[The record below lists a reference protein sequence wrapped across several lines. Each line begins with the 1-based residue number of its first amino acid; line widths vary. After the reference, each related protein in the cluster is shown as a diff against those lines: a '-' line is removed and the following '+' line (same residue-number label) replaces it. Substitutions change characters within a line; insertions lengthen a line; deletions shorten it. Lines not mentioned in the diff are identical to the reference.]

1 MDTKPTSILII
12 DGDSTSRKYLA
23 NAFGKAG
30 YIIFTAS
37 LGREGLVSAWRD
49 LPDIIILDPLLPDLP
64 GLELIKRI
72 RQDRRTS
79 NVPCVALSS
88 QADSQDKLAY
98 ISAGCNDYLVKTS
111 QSVAYLLDLLPRLI
125 NGEVTAPAKRGILV
139 TFISAKGG
147 VGTSSLC
154 ANIAMCL
161 GSEKI
166 ETRVAV
172 MDMVLPIGSIADI
185 VGHEGSLNLITVTQ
199 QTPDQTS
206 AAYFMEKLPRVAG
219 WYFHLLPGSPDPESA
234 NQLAV
239 DRIEQIIT
247 AVMESY
253 DYVFVDLG
261 RALSRIT
268 QPILRKADVIVL
280 VIGTD
285 LSTTIITN
293 TVWNYLKSKG
303 IDSQH
308 LYVLQNRAVGLEGL
322 TKLELEQMSGLQV
335 QITIP
340 YMSGNMTVANNRH
353 EPLMSR
359 DPNDS
364 GSLTIKQAASQIA
377 EMGQQSRNQ
386 K

>member
-23 NAFGKAG
+23 NVLGKAG
-30 YIIFTAS
+30 HRVFTAT

-49 LPDIIILDPLLPDLP
+49 LPDIIIFDPLLPDLS

-79 NVPCVALSS
+79 SVPCVALSS

-98 ISAGCNDYLVKTS
+98 ISAGCNDYLVKTG

-125 NGEVTAPAKRGILV
+125 NGEVAAPPKRGILV
-139 TFISAKGG
+139 AFISAKGG

-161 GSEKI
+161 GSENI

-185 VGHEGSLNLITVTQ
+185 VGHEGKVNLITVTQ

-206 AAYFMEKLPRVAG
+206 AAYFKENLPRVAG
-219 WYFHLLPGSPDPESA
+219 WYFQLLPGSPDPESA

-239 DRIEQIIT
+239 DRIEQIMT
-247 AVMESY
+247 AILESH
-253 DYVFVDLG
+253 DYVLVDLG

-268 QPILRKADVIVL
+268 QPIIRMADVIVL

-293 TVWNYLKSKG
+293 TVWKYLQSKG
-303 IDSQH
+303 IDSHH

-322 TKLELEQMSGLQV
+322 TKLELEQMMGLQV

-364 GSLTIKQAASQIA
+364 GSLTIKQAAAQIA
-377 EMGQQSRNQ
+377 EMGLQSRDQ
-386 K
+386 S

>member
-1 MDTKPTSILII
+1 MDTKPTSVLII
-12 DGDSTSRKYLA
+12 DGDSTSRNYLA
-23 NAFGKAG
+23 NALGKAG
-30 YIIFTAS
+30 YLVFTAS

-88 QADSQDKLAY
+88 QADPQDKLAY

-125 NGEVTAPAKRGILV
+125 NSEVTAPAKRGILV
-139 TFISAKGG
+139 AFLSAKGG

-166 ETRVAV
+166 ENRVAV

-185 VGHEGSLNLITVTQ
+185 VGHEGTLNLITVTQ

-206 AAYFMEKLPRVAG
+206 AAYFKEKLPRVAG
-219 WYFHLLPGSPDPESA
+219 WYFHLLPGSPDPETA

-239 DRIEQIIT
+239 NRIEQIMT
-247 AVMESY
+247 AIMESH
-253 DYVFVDLG
+253 DYVLVDLG

-268 QPILRKADVIVL
+268 QPIIRKADVIVL

-293 TVWNYLKSKG
+293 TVWKYLQSKG

-322 TKLELEQMSGLQV
+322 TKLELEQMTGLQV

-353 EPLMSR
+353 EPLLSR

-364 GSLTIKQAASQIA
+364 GSLAIKQAASQIA

>member
-23 NAFGKAG
+23 NALGRAG
-30 YIIFTAS
+30 YTIFTAS

-49 LPDIIILDPLLPDLP
+49 LPDIIIFDPDLPDLT

-88 QADSQDKLAY
+88 QADTQDRLAY
-98 ISAGCNDYLVKTS
+98 LSAGCSDYLVKTS

-125 NGEVTAPAKRGILV
+125 TGEVTPPVKKGMLV

-161 GSEKI
+161 GSE
-166 ETRVAV
+166 ENENRVAV

-185 VGHEGSLNLITVTQ
+185 VGHEGNLNLVTVSQ
-199 QTPDQTS
+199 QSPDQTS
-206 AAYFMEKLPRVAG
+206 AAFFKEKLPRVAG
-219 WYFHLLPGSPDPESA
+219 WYFQLLPGSPDPESA

-239 DRIEQIIT
+239 DRIEQILNAI
-247 AVMESY
+247 MESY
-253 DYVFVDLG
+253 DYVLVDLG

-268 QPILRKADVIVL
+268 QPIIRKADVIVL

-285 LSTTIITN
+285 LSTTLITN
-293 TVWNYLKSKG
+293 TVWNYLKNKG

-322 TKLELEQMSGLQV
+322 TKLELEQMTGLQV

-377 EMGQQSRNQ
+377 EMGKQSRKQ

>member
-1 MDTKPTSILII
+1 
-12 DGDSTSRKYLA
+12 
-23 NAFGKAG
+23 
-30 YIIFTAS
+30 
-37 LGREGLVSAWRD
+37 VSAWRD
-49 LPDIIILDPLLPDLP
+49 LPDIIILDPDLPDLP

-79 NVPCVALSS
+79 DVPCVALSTH
-88 QADSQDKLAY
+88 ADTQDRLAY
-98 ISAGCNDYLVKTS
+98 LSAGCNDYLVKTS
-111 QSVAYLLDLLPRLI
+111 QSVAHLLDLLPRLI
-125 NGEVTAPAKRGILV
+125 TGEVTAPAKKGILV
-139 TFISAKGG
+139 AFISAKGG

-185 VGHEGSLNLITVTQ
+185 VGHEGKLNLITVSQ
-199 QTPDQTS
+199 QPPDQTS
-206 AAYFMEKLPRVAG
+206 PVYFKEKLPRVAG

-239 DRIEQIIT
+239 DRIEQLIT
-247 AVMESY
+247 AIMESY
-253 DYVFVDLG
+253 DYVLVDVG

-268 QPILRKADVIVL
+268 QPIIRKADVIVL

-293 TVWNYLKSKG
+293 TVWNYLKNKG

-322 TKLELEQMSGLQV
+322 TKLELEQMTGLQV

-364 GSLTIKQAASQIA
+364 ASLTIKQAANQIA
-377 EMGQQSRNQ
+377 EMGEQSRNQ